1 MTCDLQ
7 SLNWELADLKPPV
20 PRDRLIFE
28 AVLVQGR
35 GQLEVAQEHG
45 ISQPRVSKILT
56 EVGAWLCRVLPE
68 SAAKEQPEGQLALG
82 FWLVQARLEF
92 LYHKSLTAFD
102 ASGQEKVV
110 VKQGKRGEVAWEHKT
125 STMQSP
131 KVGFI
136 NSALRAVMSSSRLC
150 TAAAKSSGNVRR
162 DPVGMSSE
170 NPVMSKSA
178 KTAGFSPS
186 ELPQTQTEQDVTD
199 VVGHSP
205 EDREKMLQTVIKLLR
220 ESPQR
225 AHWTDAD
232 FRDAAARRLAILDA
246 GSREYDEQQRQKDA
260 AKAAQESTASAV
272 PPIPD
277 AAESMVETEKPQPG
291 PLQHERASISLD
303 AARIE
308 KLRRERERRKPPE
321 QRRREFLSPLA
332 AG

>member
-7 SLNWELADLKPPV
+7 SLNWELADLKPPI

-68 SAAKEQPEGQLALG
+68 SAAKERPEGQLALG

-92 LYHKSLTAFD
+92 LYHKALAAFD
-102 ASGQEKVV
+102 ASGEDKVV
-110 VKQGKRGEVAWEHKT
+110 VKQGKRGDVAWEET
-125 STMQSP
+125 SSTTQIRKP
-131 KVGFI
+131 GFI
-136 NSALRAVMSSSRLC
+136 NSAFRAVMASSRLC
-150 TAAAKSSGNVRR
+150 TGAAKSSGNVRR
-162 DPVGMSSE
+162 DPVGINSE

-178 KTAGFSPS
+178 KTERFSPS

-199 VVGHSP
+199 VVEHSP

-225 AHWTDAD
+225 AHWTDTD
-232 FRDAAARRLAILDA
+232 FRDAAERRLAILDA
-246 GSREYDEQQRQKDA
+246 GSKEYDEQQRQKEA

-272 PPIPD
+272 SPIPD
-277 AAESMVETEKPQPG
+277 AAESIVETEKPQPS
-291 PLQHERASISLD
+291 PLQHEQASISLD
-303 AARIE
+303 AARLE
-308 KLRRERERRKPPE
+308 KLRREREKRKLPE
-321 QRRREFLSPLA
+321 QRRREFLAPLA